1 MQTLALQID
10 RPFLRAALIQ
20 KGRLGFKI
28 CALKSTPLTEPENV
42 KLLYKL
48 RFKGRLVSGLSSKEV
63 MLRPMDLNIGKTR
76 HIETALGFQ
85 SEGITHLNPADV
97 ISIPHSIKKSAG
109 KVKALLF
116 SASRIGLK
124 SHLEEFAKL
133 NVDLDCVSSNS
144 LALIHFIRWKAP
156 DLPDAFLVDLGSSE
170 WTCVLMEGGELK
182 KSHALGSG
190 TEALLTAFWEDR
202 KKILLPKEVEGV
214 AKQIDLL
221 QIKPHLNPLFSE
233 KLAQI
238 RQELAKAIFS
248 FSRFSN
254 QKPVVFTG
262 QIDAF
267 GHLKEFLMDGF
278 KETVSKEVG
287 EMIDLEE
294 KKYAIPIG
302 LGLEQAGRPLQLLSQ
317 EFFPK
322 KNWRRAGGYGLF
334 LLFLSLCLSSLLLC
348 IGLNRISA
356 RKAQMV
362 ESVQENLS
370 LWDPQLK
377 NTLLQNEEIA
387 LKAWIDGVEK
397 YNKEYPYILDVPRA
411 AIVLSWLSQHP
422 LLLEF
427 KMENDPLEVKNLRY
441 QLVEYPKIGSLQ
453 NRYRAKVDLQFK
465 VKSPMSARRFH
476 EALLQGDEIVDPNS
490 EVSWEALTGSYR
502 ASFFLNSTKV
512 PYVP

>member
-1 MQTLALQID
+1 MQTLALHID

-28 CALKSTPLTEPENV
+28 CALKTTALAEPENV

-48 RFKGRLVSGLSSKEV
+48 KFKGRVVSGLSSKDV
-63 MLRPMDLNIGKTR
+63 MLRPIDLNIGKTR
-76 HIETALGFQ
+76 HIEAALGFQ
-85 SEGITHLNPADV
+85 SEGITHLNLDDV
-97 ISIPHSIKKSAG
+97 VSMPHLIKKSAG
-109 KVKALLF
+109 KVKALHF
-116 SASRIGLK
+116 AASRAHLK
-124 SHLEEFAKL
+124 SHLDEFAKI
-133 NVDLDCVSSNS
+133 NVDLDCVSANS
-144 LALIHFIRWKAP
+144 LGLIHFFRWKEP
-156 DLPDAFLVDLGSSE
+156 DLSDAFLVDLGSSE

-233 KLAQI
+233 KLVEI

-248 FSRFSN
+248 FSRCSN
-254 QKPVVFTG
+254 QKPIVFTG

-267 GHLKEFLMDGF
+267 GHLKEFLMESV
-278 KETVSKEVG
+278 KETVAHEAG
-287 EMIDLEE
+287 ELLDLDE

-302 LGLEQAGRPLQLLSQ
+302 LGIEQAGQPLQLLAQ

-322 KNWRRAGGYGLF
+322 KNWRRAGGYGLL
-334 LLFLSLCLSSLLLC
+334 LLFLSLSISSLFLC
-348 IGLNRISA
+348 VGLNRISA

-362 ESVQENLS
+362 RSFQGIIS

-377 NTLLQNEEIA
+377 NTLLEDEEMA
-387 LKAWIDGVEK
+387 LKQWTHGVEK

-411 AIVLSWLSQHP
+411 AKVLSWLSQHP

-427 KMENDPLEVKNLRY
+427 KMENDPLEVKTIRY

-490 EVSWEALTGSYR
+490 EVSWEALSDSYR
-502 ASFFLNSTKV
+502 ASFFLNATKAS
-512 PYVP
+512 YVP